1 MSNKNQNIM
10 SNKNQNIMSNKNQN
24 IMTNK
29 NLLPYILCL
38 IKLLF

>member
-1 MSNKNQNIM
+1 M